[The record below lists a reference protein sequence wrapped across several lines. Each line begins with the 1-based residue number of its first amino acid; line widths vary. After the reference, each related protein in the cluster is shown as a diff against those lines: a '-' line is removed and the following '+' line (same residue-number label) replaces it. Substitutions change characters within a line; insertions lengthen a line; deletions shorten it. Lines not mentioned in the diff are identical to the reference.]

1 MASFLKRNA
10 LKFFQGGLE
19 GFGIQGE
26 VDYDEQAHYFK
37 NS

>member
-1 MASFLKRNA
+1 MRNA

-19 GFGIQGE
+19 GTSIPGE

-37 NS
+37 SS